1 MGQAVS
7 SSSFSTTAHST
18 VQANNLVAPAF
29 QFAVLNE
36 MYTCGISVVQWTYS
50 GPLAPMALNITNIDV
65 VQQAPLAGP
74 VTSTGQSIESVT
86 TSAIR
91 SVAQRDISR
100 RQDSGYGGSYLPPID
115 EQLATQLDPLV
126 GIWRWSSTN
135 VPQGWYRMLATIQ
148 GILEAS
154 SSSFFVQNGTN
165 VDCILQFPTSTSVV
179 QTPATVKA
187 TTTGS
192 SSKTISHTGAVAGG
206 TIGGVATVI
215 LVIGTIA
222 FVWRRRR
229 QHRMRK
235 TVGPSFSNALVGAD
249 ADVAEA
255 PFNPPLTGT
264 SPLDAGSQQHP
275 RSDPVGMP
283 IVPLNPGPSS
293 SGPLLQSS
301 PCTLLIPVGL
311 SSKELAQLRSRAV
324 HVQLNP
330 AESAS
335 SDSQPAPL
343 PIVTARQSEATPPP
357 EDRALQSEVEH
368 LRREVQQLRA
378 QEARA
383 EIFEAPP
390 SYGAARTQ
398 TRSS

>member
-7 SSSFSTTAHST
+7 SSSFSTIAPST
-18 VQANNLVAPAF
+18 VQASSSVAPAF
-29 QFAVLNE
+29 QFAVLDE
-36 MYTCGISVVQWTYS
+36 MFTCGISVVQWTYS
-50 GPLAPMALNITNIDV
+50 GPFAPMTFNITNINV
-65 VQQAPLAGP
+65 VQLAPLASP
-74 VTSTGQSIESVT
+74 VTSTGQSIATAT

-91 SVAQRDISR
+91 SLAQRDVSR

-135 VPQGWYRMLATIQ
+135 VPQGWYRMLATVQ
-148 GILEAS
+148 GVLEAS

-165 VDCILQFPTSTSVV
+165 VDCIPQFPTSTSVV
-179 QTPATVKA
+179 QTPATVNA

-206 TIGGVATVI
+206 TIGGVAAVI

-235 TVGPSFSNALVGAD
+235 TVGPSFSNALMAAD
-249 ADVAEA
+249 
-255 PFNPPLTGT
+255 T
-264 SPLDAGSQQHP
+264 DAGSQQQP

-283 IVPLNPGPSS
+283 TVPLNPGPPS

-311 SSKELAQLRSRAV
+311 SNKELAQLRSRGI
-324 HVQLNP
+324 HVQLTP

-343 PIVTARQSEATPPP
+343 PIVTTRQGEATPPP
-357 EDRALQSEVEH
+357 EDMALQSEVEH

-390 SYGAARTQ
+390 SYGAGRNQ